1 MKGSS
6 DPYYVLSAKVPPAY
20 KGQEPAVVQLAKSK
34 TVMHNLNPDWEV
46 VEVGAARLY
55 GVRAVKLQVFDY
67 DAITKDDLIGEA
79 TLLLPDLGAL
89 LAQGRTQ
96 LVLNPAPKLVDPR
109 KKDKKNAPPC
119 GAVEVCIQLVPTPG
133 SVVPRRPSAKELM
146 AAPPAAAAPKSAA
159 APKKS
164 VSLPPGPAPERQ
176 PSLAGLVA
184 GAEPP
189 KSMPPAKPAAAN
201 ALDAARAAVPSH
213 PRESVPTVTRFTAE
227 SLLE

>member
-34 TVMHNLNPDWEV
+34 TIMHNLNPDWEV

-96 LVLNPAPKLVDPR
+96 LVLNPAPKLWS
-109 KKDKKNAPPC
+109 
-119 GAVEVCIQLVPTPG
+119 TPA
-133 SVVPRRPSAKELM
+133 RRTRRTRRR
-146 AAPPAAAAPKSAA
+146 AAPSRCPSSSCPRHAPSSRGGQ
-159 APKKS
+159 APRS
-164 VSLPPGPAPERQ
+164 
-176 PSLAGLVA
+176 
-184 GAEPP
+184 
-189 KSMPPAKPAAAN
+189 
-201 ALDAARAAVPSH
+201 
-213 PRESVPTVTRFTAE
+213 
-227 SLLE
+227 